1 MSKDRPDGLSRL
13 VVTVKNATDL
23 SDVTLIGTADP
34 YVVLRLADAEIQT
47 KHNKNSGEQGEW
59 NESFAFN
66 NVSEDDELHV
76 RNAACGGRNVYDY
89 NIIKRDAFMGRGTM
103 SLKEVMMG
111 KVTDACVQLHDI
123 KGKGELGQVYLSFA
137 LDGTLSPGMSLDFGR
152 GSMAMRRGAFAVW
165 RGRIDE
171 GDESCALLLP
181 MTDSHSVAFPFP
193 LASFAE
199 V

>member
-1 MSKDRPDGLSRL
+1 MCS
-13 VVTVKNATDL
+13 
-23 SDVTLIGTADP
+23 
-34 YVVLRLADAEIQT
+34 
-47 KHNKNSGEQGEW
+47 
-59 NESFAFN
+59 
-66 NVSEDDELHV
+66 
-76 RNAACGGRNVYDY
+76 VYDY

-165 RGRIDE
+165 RGRAGLMRVTSRVLYCFRWLILTLWLFL
-171 GDESCALLLP
+171 SLQLLLRKY
-181 MTDSHSVAFPFP
+181 
-193 LASFAE
+193 E
-199 V
+199 RN